1 MATDLKTRYNDA
13 ELEAF
18 RALIKEKIVT
28 AQEQL
33 ELMKSAY
40 RNDSNN
46 GTDDTSQ
53 PLKPLMREVR

>member
-18 RALIKEKIVT
+18 RVLIKEKIVV

-33 ELMKSAY
+33 EL
-40 RNDSNN
+40 
-46 GTDDTSQ
+46 
-53 PLKPLMREVR
+53 